1 MIWLFYN
8 LLLTLLSPVAA
19 GYLLY
24 RLMLRGKS
32 REGLGERLGAAPVLG
47 PPGPDGRVWIHAVS
61 AGETVAAAPVVRELR
76 ARAPELEVIVSSI
89 TPAGH
94 AQARRLIPE
103 ASRWFYF
110 PFDFVWCVERA
121 LSRAHPDVFVAVET
135 EIWPNFLHAARRRGV
150 RTVLINGR
158 FSDRGFRRAARLRP
172 LYRWALASVERFA
185 MQSAL
190 DRERGIVL
198 GALPERLQVVG
209 NTKFDQNVPQLSA
222 EEAAAARATFDWE
235 PGRPLWIAGSTHPG
249 EEEQILDAYTAV
261 RHDVPDLTLMIAPR
275 HVERADEIEAL
286 IRARGMRVMRRT
298 GVGKAVSLPSESL
311 GQADSLLHSVA
322 LLDTVGE
329 LAGFYALA
337 DVVFVGGSLIPK
349 GGHDIL
355 QPLFHGKPTLF
366 GPHMH
371 NQRDMT
377 TLALA
382 AGAVLQVADADELAH
397 QVRRLL
403 TDTPA
408 RTALRAGAERLLAAN
423 RGAAQRSAEVIL
435 EMLDERAP
443 GVRRWA
449 LGVGR

>member
-1 MIWLFYN
+1 MIWLLYN

-24 RLMLRGKS
+24 RLMAMGKS
-32 REGLGERLGAAPVLG
+32 REGLGERFGAAPDLG

-94 AQARRLIPE
+94 AQARRLIPA
-103 ASRWFYF
+103 ASRWLYF
-110 PFDFVWCVERA
+110 PFDFVLCVECA
-121 LSRAHPDVFVAVET
+121 LSRARPDVFVAVET
-135 EIWPNFLHAARRRGV
+135 EIWPNFLYAARRRGV
-150 RTVLINGR
+150 RTVLVNGR
-158 FSDRGFRRAARLRP
+158 FSDRGFRRASRLRP
-172 LYRWALASVERFA
+172 VYRWALASIERFA

-190 DRERGIVL
+190 DRERGIAL
-198 GALPERLQVVG
+198 GAIPERLQIVG
-209 NTKFDQNVPQLSA
+209 NTKFDQHVPRLSA
-222 EEAAAARATFDWE
+222 EEAAAVRDGFGWE

-261 RHDVPDLTLMIAPR
+261 LPAVPDLALMIAPR
-275 HVERADEIEAL
+275 HVERADEIVSL
-286 IRARGMRVMRRT
+286 LRARGMAVVRRT
-298 GVGKAVSLPSESL
+298 AVRS
-311 GQADSLLHSVA
+311 GADAGPADRRPDAVA

-329 LAGFYALA
+329 LASFYALA

-377 TLALA
+377 SLALN
-382 AGAVLQVADADELAH
+382 AGAVLQVADATVLAE

-403 TDTPA
+403 TDAPA
-408 RTALRAGAERLLAAN
+408 RAALRTGADQLLAAN
-423 RGAAQRSAEVIL
+423 RGAAARSAEVIL
-435 EMLDERAP
+435 EMLGDR
-443 GVRRWA
+443 A
-449 LGVGR
+449 LGRVGVQALGAGR